1 MIHHKAGRLGALL
14 NQCDFAT
21 LEKSMKKLVCFGEVV
36 SVALFSALA
45 AVTISTMGA
54 QERETVAQA
63 HPGLVAVHGHSL
75 KSADTFK
82 LLFQS
87 F

>member
-1 MIHHKAGRLGALL
+1 
-14 NQCDFAT
+14 
-21 LEKSMKKLVCFGEVV
+21 MKKLVCFGEVV

-63 HPGLVAVHGHSL
+63 HPGLVAVHLHSP
-75 KSADTFK
+75 KPADTFK